1 MNDFDSIYQR
11 WYKKSFAFAKS
22 YLHDSMA
29 AEDIVSE
36 SIIKLWKSMSE
47 SNIEHPDALLFTI
60 LRNKTLDYLKHESI
74 RKNAEKEMSETL
86 NRELA
91 LRISTL
97 EACDPDEIFSAE
109 LTNKIEEVL
118 TLLPPKTRE
127 IFELSRFEGLSAK
140 AIAEKKGL
148 SVKSVEYH
156 ITQALKKLRSEL
168 KDFLPLF
175 VFAFLF
181 H

>member
-1 MNDFDSIYQR
+1 MNDFDSIYRR

-22 YLHDSMA
+22 YVHDAMA

-36 SIIKLWKSMSE
+36 SIIKLWRSMSE
-47 SNIEHPDALLFTI
+47 SDIEYPDALLFTI

-74 RKNAEKEMSETL
+74 RKNAEKEISETL
-86 NRELA
+86 NRELT
-91 LRISTL
+91 LRISNL

-109 LTNKIEEVL
+109 LMDKIEQTL
-118 TLLPPKTRE
+118 ALLPPKTRE
-127 IFELSRFEGLSAK
+127 IFELSRFEGFSAK
-140 AIAEKKGL
+140 VIAEKKGL

-156 ITQALKKLRSEL
+156 ITQALKKLRGEL

-175 VFAFLF
+175 VFTFLF

>member
-1 MNDFDSIYQR
+1 
-11 WYKKSFAFAKS
+11 
-22 YLHDSMA
+22 
-29 AEDIVSE
+29 
-36 SIIKLWKSMSE
+36 MSE
-47 SNIEHPDALLFTI
+47 SDIEYPDALLFTI

-74 RKNAEKEMSETL
+74 RKDAEKEISETL
-86 NRELA
+86 NRELT

-109 LTNKIEEVL
+109 LMDKIEQTL

-127 IFELSRFEGLSAK
+127 IFELSRFEGFSAK
-140 AIAEKKGL
+140 VIAEKKGL

-156 ITQALKKLRSEL
+156 ITQALKKLRGEL

-175 VFAFLF
+175 VFTFLF